1 MSQSL
6 ALLTAAM
13 TQKTPN
19 PGGFLTAMKTPSL
32 SRLQGQ
38 DPIHTAFLDIPCR
51 ILDLLRD

>member
-19 PGGFLTAMKTPSL
+19 LGSFLTAMKTTSL
-32 SRLQGQ
+32 SKLQGQ
-38 DPIHTAFLDIPCR
+38 DPIRTAFLYIPCR